1 MAQFPPEKF
10 LDFVEN
16 YDPKN
21 PKQKAGLL
29 EFAQKV
35 SEKQPE
41 LMTDEANWV
50 IIYRSPITP
59 NPTDQSKVIEEY
71 KTILKVSNF
80 SQPDAYTCQ
89 STCIA
94 MAVNDADIY
103 GIRRKLEATGLAA
116 GDPAAMARVI
126 KSYTTKYKFE
136 SNASLNQVYDWLE
149 AGEFLITHGWF
160 TNSGH
165 VICLDGM
172 ELNTKTLGHKLNV
185 KDPWSEFDAKSWSYN
200 NKSVKFYDGYYSSQC
215 IYAAC
220 VAGSSAQSAKS
231 VYNKG
236 ELDSAKQ
243 GMWVHRF
250 LTK

>member
-1 MAQFPPEKF
+1 MPQFPSEKF

-50 IIYRSPITP
+50 VIYRSK
-59 NPTDQSKVIEEY
+59 NSGAGNLDKVIKDY
-71 KTILKVSNF
+71 KTALKVSNF
-80 SQPDAYTCQ
+80 SQPDGYTCQ
-89 STCIA
+89 SACIA
-94 MAVNDADIY
+94 MAVNDSDIY

-160 TNSGH
+160 TKSGH

-172 ELNTKTLGHKLNV
+172 ELNTQTLSHRLNV

-200 NKSVKFYDGYYSSQC
+200 NKGVKFYDGYYSSQC

-220 VAGSSAQSAKS
+220 VAGSSAQSAKGI
-231 VYNKG
+231 YNRG
-236 ELDSAKQ
+236 ELDSARQ

-250 LTK
+250 LVK